1 MGAEISVVAGRYNG
15 WACQTLENG
24 PVKLVLVPQVGGRIM
39 AIRWRGHDLSFR
51 QPELEGQVID
61 VAGVGDL
68 ATRKREPGFPL
79 WGGEKTWLAPQAHW
93 QEGSPFLDFERRG
106 RGRGWMLDVSDVSGL
121 GLVGDHKQV
130 PVFPD

>member
-1 MGAEISVVAGRYNG
+1 MGLPDPRERPGEAGSGAAGG
-15 WACQTLENG
+15 WPHHG
-24 PVKLVLVPQVGGRIM
+24 PIP
-39 AIRWRGHDLSFR
+39 WRGHDLSFR